1 MKYKIAIFPGDGVGP
16 ELINEGIKIID
27 KAAELGKFEVEWA
40 KYPHGAEHYLETKE
54 LLSDKTLKEIKNS
67 CNGIYC
73 GTFDKIINGL
83 QEKSISALIRD
94 YFDQYVSLRPI
105 KLLPSIE
112 SPIAGKTHKEI
123 DLVHNH

>member
-67 CNGIYC
+67 RTGSFPVRCVVAQALFRERERFRDQI
-73 GTFDKIINGL
+73 
-83 QEKSISALIRD
+83 EKVVA
-94 YFDQYVSLRPI
+94 
-105 KLLPSIE
+105 
-112 SPIAGKTHKEI
+112 
-123 DLVHNH
+123 